1 MHTLLLITF
10 FLGYLAI
17 VLEHPLGINKT
28 ASALL
33 TGILCWTILALSP
46 ADHSELL
53 PELSG
58 HLSGIAEILFF
69 LLGAMTIVEVIDSHY
84 GFRKITA
91 LIRTKSPLR
100 LLWTISIIAFFLSAL
115 LDNLTTAIVMASIIR
130 KMVPERSL
138 KLPMISMV
146 VIAANAGGA
155 WSPIGDVTTTML
167 WVGGQIETLS
177 IMKTLFF
184 PSLLCLLVPLMMMSF
199 SLRNAG
205 ITTSTDEEKT
215 GFPAGAGIVLGA
227 GIGGLLMVPVFKNLT
242 HLPPYLAILLVLGIV
257 WILTEILHRK
267 ESQEDKSVYTPAQ
280 ALSRIDTPSILF
292 FLGIL
297 LAVSALE
304 TAGMLKA
311 SALWLDGISSSK
323 SIIMA
328 IIGIASAVV
337 DNVPLVAA
345 AMGMYDLQQFP
356 CGNGLWM
363 QLAFAAGTGGSILI
377 IGSAAGVAVM
387 GMEKID
393 FLWYLKKIS
402 FPAFAG
408 FISGY
413 LLLLLLL

>member
-46 ADHSELL
+46 VHEGELL

-69 LLGAMTIVEVIDSHY
+69 LMGAMTIVEVIDSHY

-91 LIRTKSPLR
+91 LIQTRSPLR

-130 KMVPERSL
+130 KMIPERNL
-138 KLPMISMV
+138 KLTMISIV

-167 WVGGQIETLS
+167 WVGGQIETVS
-177 IMKTLFF
+177 TITTLFL
-184 PSLLCLLVPLMMMSF
+184 PSILCLLVPLLMVSF
-199 SLRNAG
+199 SLRNAALASSG
-205 ITTSTDEEKT
+205 DEEKT

-242 HLPPYLAILLVLGIV
+242 YLPPYLGILLVLGIV
-257 WILTEILHRK
+257 WVLTEILHRK
-267 ESQEDKSVYTPAQ
+267 EAQEDKSLYTPAQ

-345 AMGMYDLQQFP
+345 SMGMYDLQQFP
-356 CGNGLWM
+356 SGSDLWM
-363 QLAFAAGTGGSILI
+363 QLAYAAGTGGSILI

-393 FLWYLKKIS
+393 FLWYLRKIS

-408 FISGY
+408 FLSGY
-413 LLLLLLL
+413 MLLLLLL

>member
-1 MHTLLLITF
+1 
-10 FLGYLAI
+10 
-17 VLEHPLGINKT
+17 
-28 ASALL
+28 
-33 TGILCWTILALSP
+33 
-46 ADHSELL
+46 
-53 PELSG
+53 
-58 HLSGIAEILFF
+58 
-69 LLGAMTIVEVIDSHY
+69 
-84 GFRKITA
+84 
-91 LIRTKSPLR
+91 
-100 LLWTISIIAFFLSAL
+100 
-115 LDNLTTAIVMASIIR
+115 
-130 KMVPERSL
+130 
-138 KLPMISMV
+138 
-146 VIAANAGGA
+146 
-155 WSPIGDVTTTML
+155 
-167 WVGGQIETLS
+167 
-177 IMKTLFF
+177 
-184 PSLLCLLVPLMMMSF
+184 
-199 SLRNAG
+199 
-205 ITTSTDEEKT
+205 
-215 GFPAGAGIVLGA
+215 
-227 GIGGLLMVPVFKNLT
+227 MVPVFKNLT

-356 CGNGLWM
+356 CGNDLWM